1 MGFLG
6 ETFGNM
12 GKIAVEEWKKFQA
25 EQARKQQIGSMREDE
40 LVEVANGNGWE
51 AIYAANRLAND
62 YLLQMDYQNAE
73 FWARKGVRE
82 HNPESLFLL
91 GVIASQQGNFGKCEQ
106 WHLQNVNF
114 NSDADSASELGFLW
128 LNPSENP
135 ELPTDLE
142 KAKYY
147 FDFALKQN
155 SKHAEA
161 SYGLVLWLLMSD
173 SLDESDYS
181 EMSRFKEL
189 LRNATHSAQA
199 TIRDDAENILQDVE
213 KRYS

>member
-40 LVEVANGNGWE
+40 LVEVAN